1 MVVNSSTRCKEQ
13 ISDSAASAG
22 ETGTCPPETTVGGS
36 ANFDSPPTTTTINT
50 TRGEVE
56 SITFS
61 GRSDRENEESF
72 FTASRASDSSLRV
85 SQESLE
91 EQMVVDSSTL
101 CKEQISDSAASAGET
116 DTCFP
121 ETIVGGSANFDSPS
135 DTAPNTMRGK
145 VSPSTSSAVND
156 IERKLN
162 IKRRNWEADI
172 SFEGVVP
179 ESFPRKRL
187 EELNQEYTK
196 NNPANLSS
204 AGAVRGMPGS
214 DNKIRLRYTVYSMV
228 RDRDSSRDSAYG
240 GGETERHRRA
250 EFDVF
255 PEMDGDFNLPGSK
268 GEGARRMTDPQL
280 DEIVKF
286 SVFNE
291 VQSEADPNEDFDIEL
306 SSISSSDSRILDDP
320 FLSHRSRLEEHWDS
334 EYSDE
339 ESIIAD
345 LRDIEERIS
354 KLENLIENAA
364 TKELK
369 EGFEV
374 DLEYTI

>member
-1 MVVNSSTRCKEQ
+1 
-13 ISDSAASAG
+13 
-22 ETGTCPPETTVGGS
+22 
-36 ANFDSPPTTTTINT
+36 
-50 TRGEVE
+50 
-56 SITFS
+56 
-61 GRSDRENEESF
+61 
-72 FTASRASDSSLRV
+72 
-85 SQESLE
+85 
-91 EQMVVDSSTL
+91 
-101 CKEQISDSAASAGET
+101 
-116 DTCFP
+116 
-121 ETIVGGSANFDSPS
+121 
-135 DTAPNTMRGK
+135 
-145 VSPSTSSAVND
+145 
-156 IERKLN
+156 
-162 IKRRNWEADI
+162 
-172 SFEGVVP
+172 
-179 ESFPRKRL
+179 
-187 EELNQEYTK
+187 
-196 NNPANLSS
+196 
-204 AGAVRGMPGS
+204 
-214 DNKIRLRYTVYSMV
+214 
-228 RDRDSSRDSAYG
+228 
-240 GGETERHRRA
+240 
-250 EFDVF
+250 
-255 PEMDGDFNLPGSK
+255 
-268 GEGARRMTDPQL
+268 MTDPQL